1 VIDPLPASRPWK
13 LRASPTTSN
22 RPVASFA
29 SLSATSLASEP
40 VLSSITRSSGSGA
53 RPARRSPSARTGS
66 DSIHEFRWM
75 TSSSDARIAAAIR
88 GWLCPMVE
96 QIWPE
101 VKSRMR
107 RPSVVSTHAPDAR
120 ATVSGAKPPA

>member
-1 VIDPLPASRPWK
+1 VIDPLPASSTWK

-29 SLSATSLASEP
+29 SLTATSLASEP
-40 VLSSITRSSGSGA
+40 VVRSITRSSGSGA
-53 RPARRSPSARTGS
+53 RHASRSPSARTGS
-66 DSIHEFRWM
+66 DSIHEFRCT

-88 GWLCPMVE
+88 GWLCPTVE

-120 ATVSGAKPPA
+120 AVSDAKPPA